1 MKPHGQRHEA
11 WPKDKDTK
19 EESEAHQAVQ
29 NSTHRR
35 YIPGPATFV
44 VSCEMAPSLLVLNW
58 CYLSVGLTI
67 TSWTDVSMAVIS
79 PLRVVQ
85 LDTLE
90 PQQLGQIE
98 GIQGC
103 PANNIWNR
111 KFSLLCQMTKCLF

>member
-44 VSCEMAPSLLVLNW
+44 VSCEMACFILVGPELVLFE
-58 CYLSVGLTI
+58 C
-67 TSWTDVSMAVIS
+67 
-79 PLRVVQ
+79 RVN
-85 LDTLE
+85 
-90 PQQLGQIE
+90 
-98 GIQGC
+98 
-103 PANNIWNR
+103 NNILDR
-111 KFSLLCQMTKCLF
+111 CFYGCHLPH